1 MHPSRET
8 RPGAVLVTGG
18 ARRVGA
24 ITARLLAASG
34 WPVVVHANS
43 NLADAQ
49 ALAAELTEMHGIPA
63 AAVQADL
70 MDSRATGGL
79 IAGARAAIG
88 LPITGLVNNA
98 STFEA
103 DEAADFTDAS
113 WDLHVNVNLKAP
125 AILARDLAAQLPE
138 GHTGAVVNIIDMRV
152 FKLMP
157 TFFTYTLSKAGL
169 ATATRTLAQA
179 LAPRVRVN
187 GVAPGPSLRNVR
199 QAEADFQTQVD
210 ATLLGTGSPP
220 EEIAKAVAYLL
231 DARAMTGQI
240 LAVDGGQSLLWRTPD
255 VDGIAE

>member
-1 MHPSRET
+1 MTDTSTH

-24 ITARLLAASG
+24 VIARQLAAAG

-43 NLADAQ
+43 NLAQAQ
-49 ALAAELTEMHGIPA
+49 ALAAGLAAQGARA

-70 MDSRATGGL
+70 MDSAATGRL
-79 IAGARAAIG
+79 IADAAAAIG
-88 LPITGLVNNA
+88 LPVTGLVNNA
-98 STFEA
+98 STFEG

-113 WDLHVNVNLKAP
+113 WDLHLNVNLKAP
-125 AILARDLAAQLPE
+125 AILSRDLAAQLPE

-220 EEIAKAVAYLL
+220 DEIARAVAYLL
-231 DARAMTGQI
+231 EARAVTGQI

-255 VDGIAE
+255 VDGIVE